1 MLRKC
6 YEYLCN
12 GCINTHMSKLATKS
26 AIVRF
31 GHQIVHCRNWA
42 KSQAQAVR
50 HLLRHTGANIRADKL
65 EKAGLLLL
73 AGTLVIIT
81 ACLRAG
87 SWTRRSELEVP
98 TENYLL
104 CGIVESIN
112 HEENYIT
119 IVDNSGNA
127 WEWEGVEDWQENDIA
142 VMMMNNNGT
151 EKITDDI
158 IMNIKY
164 TGWVK

>member
-1 MLRKC
+1 MLRK
-6 YEYLCN
+6 YYDCN
-12 GCINTHMSKLATKS
+12 NSVTNVESGSKS

-31 GHQIVHCRNWA
+31 GDQFTHCRNWA

-50 HLLRHTGANIRADKL
+50 HLLRHIGANIRAGKL

-81 ACLRAG
+81 AYLRAE
-87 SWTRRSELEVP
+87 SWTRRNELEHVP
-98 TENYLL
+98 AENYLL

-112 HEENYIT
+112 YEENYIT

-127 WEWEGVEDWQENDIA
+127 WEWEGIENWQENDIA

-151 EKITDDI
+151 ERVTDDI
-158 IMNIKY
+158 IIDIKY

>member
-12 GCINTHMSKLATKS
+12 GGINTHMLNLATKS
-26 AIVRF
+26 AIVRI

-42 KSQAQAVR
+42 KSRTQAVR
-50 HLLRHTGANIRADKL
+50 RLLRHTGANIRADKL

-87 SWTRRSELEVP
+87 SWTRGSELEAP
-98 TENYLL
+98 TKNYLL

-164 TGWVK
+164 TGWVE

>member
-1 MLRKC
+1 MLQKC
-6 YEYLCN
+6 YEYLYN
-12 GCINTHMSKLATKS
+12 GGINTHMLNLATKS
-26 AIVRF
+26 AIVRI

-73 AGTLVIIT
+73 AETLVIIT

-164 TGWVK
+164 TGWVE

>member
-1 MLRKC
+1 MLQKC

-12 GCINTHMSKLATKS
+12 GGINTHMLNLATKS
-26 AIVRF
+26 AIVRI

-50 HLLRHTGANIRADKL
+50 HLLRHTGANTCADKL

-73 AGTLVIIT
+73 TGTLVIIT

-164 TGWVK
+164 TGWVE